1 MILSLILYGIY
12 YSINERYTPQPYFKK
27 GTRGLFYPHNSIK
40 NNKRIYIY
48 NQIASNKH
56 FIEIS
61 NKKYKY
67 LLIYIKNQV
76 KTK

>member
-48 NQIASNKH
+48 NQIASN
-56 FIEIS
+56 
-61 NKKYKY
+61 Y
-67 LLIYIKNQV
+67 
-76 KTK
+76 